1 MVRTPPLD
9 KLTDTIFGFALAV
22 GALSLTVRNPQN
34 ESEVIAGLFIF
45 GLSFVFLIV
54 IWWGHHDLMSQINTS
69 KPKTIFLNIILLFFV
84 AIEPYLLNT
93 LNADFALFSFTSTL
107 YAVDMAVLMGIS
119 AILAHILVAENQ
131 GKLSDAQSS
140 RYRLSGNAQL
150 LFSGLF
156 LLSVLPQFLTW
167 SFLNMPVRVCIWYA
181 TLTLSI
187 ITSAKK
193 RGNHD

>member
-1 MVRTPPLD
+1 MVRTSPLD

-22 GALSLTVRNPQN
+22 GALSLTVRNAQN
-34 ESEVIAGLFIF
+34 QSEVIAGIFIF
-45 GLSFVFLIV
+45 GLSFVILIV
-54 IWWGHHDLMSQINTS
+54 IWWGHHDLMSHIDTN
-69 KPKTIFLNIILLFFV
+69 KPKTIFLNVVLLFFV

-107 YAVDMAVLMGIS
+107 YAVDMAFLMGIS
-119 AILAHILVAENQ
+119 AVLAHMLIVENQ
-131 GKLSDAQSS
+131 GKLSATQLKS
-140 RYRLSGNAQL
+140 YRLSRNAQTV
-150 LFSGLF
+150 FAGLF

-167 SFLNMPVRVCIWYA
+167 RFLNMPVRVCIWYA

-193 RGNHD
+193 RGNPD